1 MKAIKLFIVFI
12 RHLYHLIRFKTLSDE
27 QIRREQFKKLK
38 NLIDFAWNH
47 IPFYQ
52 ELWGKAGFNPSLFK
66 SIDDIS
72 LIPCIDKNMVRENY
86 EKMVPDNYH
95 KSKLTLVTTGG
106 TTGVPMNF
114 YINKL
119 DAQTKEFAFQ
129 LWRNYCM
136 WGYKQCLDKVVILRG
151 NRISPQL
158 IGKHIFWQK
167 GRLENALICSSFHL
181 TEQNYNS
188 YLNKIRAFK
197 PRFIKAYPSS
207 IALLC
212 SLMKKHGDAKIE
224 TLQGIICSSE
234 NVYDWQRKLVKEV
247 LDVEILSFYGHSEKA
262 VWAFQNSQ
270 QKLLFHPLYSYTEFL
285 NKNFQTIEAVGEI
298 AQVVVTSFDNKYFPF
313 IRYLT
318 SDYVEVGESILHYP
332 KVANRIIGREQ
343 EFVYDKNSNKVI
355 FTCSDELLWGI
366 DGVIAY
372 QYRQQE
378 VGKLILC
385 LQVNEQF
392 TIPSIEKILGIG
404 KSIFVDFDLLV
415 EIVDYIP
422 KTSNGKFRYLIQNI
436 K

>member
-1 MKAIKLFIVFI
+1 M
-12 RHLYHLIRFKTLSDE
+12 
-27 QIRREQFKKLK
+27 
-38 NLIDFAWNH
+38 
-47 IPFYQ
+47 
-52 ELWGKAGFNPSLFK
+52 
-66 SIDDIS
+66 
-72 LIPCIDKNMVRENY
+72 
-86 EKMVPDNYH
+86 
-95 KSKLTLVTTGG
+95 
-106 TTGVPMNF
+106 
-114 YINKL
+114 
-119 DAQTKEFAFQ
+119 
-129 LWRNYCM
+129 
-136 WGYKQCLDKVVILRG
+136 
-151 NRISPQL
+151 